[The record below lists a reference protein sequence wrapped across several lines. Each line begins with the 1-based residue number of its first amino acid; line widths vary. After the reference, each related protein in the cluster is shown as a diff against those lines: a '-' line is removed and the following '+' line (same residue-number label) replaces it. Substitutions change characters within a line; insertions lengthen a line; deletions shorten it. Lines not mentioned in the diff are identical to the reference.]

1 MIIVIKENFKSLI
14 NALDKELEAYEK
26 LKALFE
32 EKKESLKKAKAD
44 DLGVLDNKILEVHNS
59 ITKLNEI
66 RKTIGA
72 ELIDENAC
80 MSQFIKL
87 AEEQAPEF
95 VEPLKE
101 RKVKICNIF
110 DELALLNNQNVELL
124 KHGIIIS
131 NKMLETI
138 IDAFA
143 PQGCNYNGAG
153 KADTHDIDMWTV
165 NKEI

>member
-1 MIIVIKENFKSLI
+1 MIKEKFKSLI
-14 NALDKELEAYEK
+14 KALDKEIEAYEK
-26 LKALFE
+26 LRVLFE
-32 EKKESLKKAKAD
+32 EKKESLKKAKPD
-44 DLGVLDNKILEVHNS
+44 DLGVLDSKILAVHNS
-59 ITKLNEI
+59 ILKLNEI

-101 RKVKICNIF
+101 RKVKICNNF
-110 DELALLNNQNVELL
+110 DELALLNQQNVELI
-124 KHGIIIS
+124 KHGIIMS

-138 IDAFA
+138 IDVFA
-143 PQGCNYNGAG
+143 PQGSNYNGAG
-153 KADTHDIDMWTV
+153 KTDTHDIDMWTI
-165 NKEI
+165 NEQI

>member
-1 MIIVIKENFKSLI
+1 MIKEKFKSLI
-14 NALDKELEAYEK
+14 KALDKEIEAYEK
-26 LKALFE
+26 LKVLFE
-32 EKKESLKKAKAD
+32 EKKESLKKAKPD
-44 DLGVLDNKILEVHNS
+44 DLGVLDSKILAVHNS
-59 ITKLNEI
+59 ILKLNEI

-101 RKVKICNIF
+101 RKVKICNNF
-110 DELALLNNQNVELL
+110 DELALLNQQNVELI
-124 KHGIIIS
+124 KHGIIMS

-138 IDAFA
+138 IDVFA
-143 PQGCNYNGAG
+143 PQGSNYNGAG
-153 KADTHDIDMWTV
+153 KTDTHDIDMWTI
-165 NKEI
+165 NEQI

>member
-1 MIIVIKENFKSLI
+1 MIKENFKSLI

-110 DELALLNNQNVELL
+110 DKLALLNNQNVELL

>member
-1 MIIVIKENFKSLI
+1 MIKENFKSLI

-95 VEPLKE
+95 TEPLKE